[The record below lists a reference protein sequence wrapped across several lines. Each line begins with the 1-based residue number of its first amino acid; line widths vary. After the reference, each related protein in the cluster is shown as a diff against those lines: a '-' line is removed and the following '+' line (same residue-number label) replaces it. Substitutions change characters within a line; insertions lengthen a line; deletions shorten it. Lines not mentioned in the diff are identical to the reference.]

1 MADSWTL
8 TIPAPTQWVSAN
20 DRSHWQSKARLVKIW
35 REAGA
40 LHARAA
46 KLPHIDTPVHITGW
60 VCRTDTRRADA
71 HNRILTVKAVIDG
84 LVDAGILDDD
94 NDKHVTAVTM
104 RAGEPVDR
112 KQHPLG
118 VLVIEISEEEA
129 S

>member
-1 MADSWTL
+1 MASWKL

-20 DRSHWQSKARLVKIW
+20 DRSHWQSKARLVKVW
-35 REAGA
+35 REAA
-40 LHARAA
+40 AVHATAA
-46 KLPHIDTPVHITGW
+46 KLPHTDKPVHITGY
-60 VCRTDTRRADA
+60 VCRIDSRRADA

-84 LVDAGILDDD
+84 LVDAGVLDDD

-118 VLVIEISEEEA
+118 VLVLEIAEEA
-129 S
+129 P